1 MSTSVLFWQ
10 LFFTSWYFLQAL
22 NLALAAFSLIFLCLR
37 LEYVHHIETFSSE
50 ECKEDINVVVIQ
62 PASNSRLWS
71 QVSMMVAEIIP
82 SPWWGSIKPNWI
94 KLLFFFFFAE
104 KSHCT
109 QRVYLETF
117 ALLRF
122 SYFPKVLKND
132 ICFLLFFQVT
142 VISGCWG
149 RNGLTLLQ
157 YYSSIFNQFQSPF
170 ITFILFVFIFLTDPS
185 RICKAVQRMGNT

>member
-1 MSTSVLFWQ
+1 M
-10 LFFTSWYFLQAL
+10 
-22 NLALAAFSLIFLCLR
+22 IPG
-37 LEYVHHIETFSSE
+37 EH
-50 ECKEDINVVVIQ
+50 DG
-62 PASNSRLWS
+62 SRNHPFP
-71 QVSMMVAEIIP
+71 MVRIY
-82 SPWWGSIKPNWI
+82 KT
-94 KLLFFFFFAE
+94 KLDQIAFFFFFAE

-170 ITFILFVFIFLTDPS
+170 ITFILFVFISLTDPS
-185 RICKAVQRMGNT
+185 RICKAVQRLGNT